1 MLPQKGG
8 KKNGEDDKRKKGG
21 KKPDNIKFNN
31 IDMAKLIR
39 DLRGARTN
47 QETVRKEIADLLPQY
62 LGLSAGERDG
72 FLKNKGKVFKKV
84 VRKNAADRSTKLQA
98 QLEDF
103 LFYQDAVNRRLRFD
117 PDRPTAVERDEGQR
131 LNRPPMLISS
141 HGDDPRKVQYLRD
154 MLNYYDRRN
163 IGTALSKYREAN
175 IEAGEVDDGRDAQHV
190 LLEPEDLHLITPTW
204 RRAPGGLR
212 EEEERLALEQAA
224 RDPIQFRVNEE
235 AIEARR
241 AEFENI
247 VDDDADLEYR
257 THTERRAAELDA
269 YADTR
274 PSTANIF
281 VRTNAEGGQIDEDRF
296 RRIQTASGVF
306 VAARES
312 SHDWLTSY
320 DCLGLVKICGIP
332 EHFETSA
339 VRDEDRFYDSPDEDE
354 DFDAPFDPPSDEM
367 EGGNDGE
374 HEEGVGP
381 ANDGA
386 SEDLE
391 DDGGDDLPVDGDG
404 EAPQATAMSGE
415 EPDDTGRQLRNGKQL
430 SSSPMP
436 KAKRVKRKT
445 DGAQA
450 NTVSKG
456 TGNDA
461 GPAKGS
467 KKKGASK
474 PAPGNGTKGS
484 TEDES
489 RERVTASID
498 YPYNKR
504 EFCLPKKTR
513 WVEDDRLLSTVWAEA
528 TDGRRE
534 RHVGMIE
541 KPYSPVNSPP
551 RSPIDP
557 DVVDMST
564 IPDGNGLPNE
574 PKLRRCTHGNTTC
587 RTWTHATDEC
597 WSLQE
602 EPTSLPTNR
611 MEIDAPVMLDVPEGS
626 RKTYHGRLHD
636 HYGRRGR
643 GKAIWPRVG
652 IRVPYEP
659 TTLTPAENVKHIN
672 APLQGWRSLAVPIIE
687 EAQHEKIKWNM
698 DPDPTDSGDEYDEGD
713 EGDEGDSDDEDDLFR
728 MSYEQG
734 SFPNGRP
741 APVIPPTMAPGPTA
755 PDDTA
760 TANAATEGVV
770 PAEDDPVDDGAEDL

>member
-1 MLPQKGG
+1 MLQHQRGG
-8 KKNGEDDKRKKGG
+8 LDATEESGSEPSR
-21 KKPDNIKFNN
+21 
-31 IDMAKLIR
+31 
-39 DLRGARTN
+39 
-47 QETVRKEIADLLPQY
+47 EIE
-62 LGLSAGERDG
+62 LGPG
-72 FLKNKGKVFKKV
+72 
-84 VRKNAADRSTKLQA
+84 
-98 QLEDF
+98 
-103 LFYQDAVNRRLRFD
+103 
-117 PDRPTAVERDEGQR
+117 
-131 LNRPPMLISS
+131 
-141 HGDDPRKVQYLRD
+141 
-154 MLNYYDRRN
+154 
-163 IGTALSKYREAN
+163 
-175 IEAGEVDDGRDAQHV
+175 
-190 LLEPEDLHLITPTW
+190 DLHLWTPPW
-204 RRAPGGLR
+204 RRVPVGLR
-212 EEEERLALEQAA
+212 EEAATEDLERELE
-224 RDPIQFRVNEE
+224 DPIRIRVNEE

-241 AEFENI
+241 EEFENI
-247 VDDDADLEYR
+247 VDDDVDLEYR
-257 THTERRAAELDA
+257 THTERRAAELEA

-306 VAARES
+306 LAALES

-374 HEEGVGP
+374 HEEGVES

-386 SEDLE
+386 NDDLE

-404 EAPQATAMSGE
+404 EAPHATAMSGE

-445 DGAQA
+445 GGAQA

-456 TGNDA
+456 AGNDA
-461 GPAKGS
+461 GPANVP

-474 PAPGNGTKGS
+474 PVPGNGTKGS

-513 WVEDDRLLSTVWAEA
+513 WVEDGRLLSTVWAEA

-534 RHVGMIE
+534 RHVGMI
-541 KPYSPVNSPP
+541 KRPYSPVNSPP
-551 RSPIDP
+551 HSPIDP

-574 PKLRRCTHGNTTC
+574 PKLRRCGHGNTTC
-587 RTWTHATDEC
+587 RAWWTHATDEC
-597 WSLQE
+597 WALHE
-602 EPTSLPTNR
+602 EPTSLPTSR
-611 MEIDAPVMLDVPEGS
+611 MDIDAPVMLDVPEGS

-636 HYGRRGR
+636 HYGRRIR
-643 GKAIWPRVG
+643 GKATWPRIG

-659 TTLTPAENVKHIN
+659 TTLTTPAESVKHMN
-672 APLQGWRSLAVPIIE
+672 APLQGWRSLAVPVIE
-687 EAQHEKIKWNM
+687 KALHKKNQWKS

-713 EGDEGDSDDEDDLFR
+713 EGESDDEDDLFR

-741 APVIPPTMAPGPTA
+741 APVVPPTMAPGTTN

-760 TANAATEGVV
+760 PASAATEAIA
-770 PAEDDPVDDGAEDL
+770 PAEDDEVGDDAEDL

>member
-1 MLPQKGG
+1 MPPKKSDEGKQGG
-8 KKNGEDDKRKKGG
+8 RKKLGNTEIHFKG
-21 KKPDNIKFNN
+21 FNWK
-31 IDMAKLIR
+31 KLIKELKSAQTR
-39 DLRGARTN
+39 QRN
-47 QETVRKEIADLLPQY
+47 VKKEIENLMPQY
-62 LGLSAGERDG
+62 VHLSEDQRKDFLNDG
-72 FLKNKGKVFKKV
+72 GRALRKDTRGKAAYKV
-84 VRKNAADRSTKLQA
+84 MDLQ
-98 QLEDF
+98 QRLEDF
-103 LFYQDAVNRRLRFD
+103 LFYQNSVNRWKRYYPLRA
-117 PDRPTAVERDEGQR
+117 TKKEREEGKKVNKQ
-131 LNRPPMLISS
+131 PMLIEHRGEDRS
-141 HGDDPRKVQYLRD
+141 QEAYYFYLRE
-154 MLNYYDRRN
+154 MLQYYDLN
-163 IGTALSKYREAN
+163 GIGLPEYRHQRGGLDATEESASEPSRE
-175 IEAGEVDDGRDAQHV
+175 IELGPGY
-190 LLEPEDLHLITPTW
+190 LHLWTPPW
-204 RRAPGGLR
+204 RRVPVGLR
-212 EEEERLALEQAA
+212 EEAATEDLERELE
-224 RDPIQFRVNEE
+224 DPIRIRVNEE

-241 AEFENI
+241 EEFENI
-247 VDDDADLEYR
+247 VDDDVDLEYR
-257 THTERRAAELDA
+257 THTERRAAELEA

-306 VAARES
+306 LAALES

-320 DCLGLVKICGIP
+320 DCLGLVKVCGIP

-354 DFDAPFDPPSDEM
+354 DFNAPFDPPSDEM

-374 HEEGVGP
+374 HGEGIGP

-386 SEDLE
+386 NDDLE
-391 DDGGDDLPVDGDG
+391 DDGGDDLPLDGDG

-415 EPDDTGRQLRNGKQL
+415 EPDDNGRQLRNGKQL

-436 KAKRVKRKT
+436 KAKRVKIKT
-445 DGAQA
+445 GGARA

-474 PAPGNGTKGS
+474 PTSGDGTKEP

-513 WVEDDRLLSTVWAEA
+513 RVNEGRLPSTVWAEA

-534 RHVGMIE
+534 RHVGMI
-541 KPYSPVNSPP
+541 KRPYSPVNSPP
-551 RSPIDP
+551 HSPIDP
-557 DVVDMST
+557 DAVDIST
-564 IPDGNGLPNE
+564 IPDGNGVPNE
-574 PKLRRCTHGNTTC
+574 PKLRRCKHGNAIC
-587 RTWTHATDEC
+587 RAWWPHATDEC
-597 WSLQE
+597 WSLHE

-626 RKTYHGRLHD
+626 
-636 HYGRRGR
+636 
-643 GKAIWPRVG
+643 
-652 IRVPYEP
+652 
-659 TTLTPAENVKHIN
+659 
-672 APLQGWRSLAVPIIE
+672 Q

-698 DPDPTDSGDEYDEGD
+698 DPDPTDSGDEYD

-770 PAEDDPVDDGAEDL
+770 PAEDNPVDDGAEDL